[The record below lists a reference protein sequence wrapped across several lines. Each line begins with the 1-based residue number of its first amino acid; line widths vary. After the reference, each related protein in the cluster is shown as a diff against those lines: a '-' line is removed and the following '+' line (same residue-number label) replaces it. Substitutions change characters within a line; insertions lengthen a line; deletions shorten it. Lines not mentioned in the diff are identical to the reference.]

1 MNKTFILTAA
11 ALMALAPSAFA
22 QTEAQTVCSRGAVT
36 RSIEVISPGKVGAK
50 CDVVY
55 SKPNEGLTSQT
66 PYHANNDYNYCAE
79 KADELAQTL
88 ADAGWT
94 CVAVETDLA
103 ALDAPVAPPAAEPAP
118 TRVAAAEPTPEV
130 APAAVEPD
138 AAAPVAEAQ
147 PALEPVKT
155 AEVAPEPEPKTEPA
169 AKPAELKPA
178 APVIREAA
186 VSREPERL
194 APAPAPA
201 AVATKLAAAEPAPRP
216 AATPTRVAAAVP
228 GRPPEE
234 AVRAVLE
241 AQQAAWNAG
250 DIPGFMAGYWKSD
263 DLRFASGGTITKGY
277 KATLNRYR
285 KRYPD
290 AAAMGQ
296 LAFSDMDVQLISED
310 YAIVFGAWK
319 LTTAD
324 GATPNGLF
332 TLVMKKMD
340 GVWRVVHDHTSAAS

>member
-1 MNKTFILTAA
+1 MNKTLILTAA
-11 ALMALAPSAFA
+11 AAMALAPSAFA

-88 ADAGWT
+88 TDAGWT

-118 TRVAAAEPTPEV
+118 TRLAAAEPTPDV
-130 APAAVEPD
+130 AP
-138 AAAPVAEAQ
+138 AAAPVADAQ
-147 PALEPVKT
+147 PAPEPVKT
-155 AEVAPEPEPKTEPA
+155 AEVAPKPEPKAEPA
-169 AKPAELKPA
+169 PTPAEPKPA

-216 AATPTRVAAAVP
+216 AATPTRVSAAVP

-250 DIPGFMAGYWKSD
+250 DIQGFMAGYWKSD
-263 DLRFASGGTITKGY
+263 DLRFASGAAVTRGY
-277 KATLNRYR
+277 KATLNGYR

-296 LAFSDMDVQLISED
+296 LAFSDLDVQLIGD
-310 YAIVFGAWK
+310 DHAIVFGAWRVTK
-319 LTTAD
+319 AD
-324 GATPNGLF
+324 GETPNGLF
-332 TLVMKKMD
+332 TLVMRKMD